1 MQDLQITLM
10 LLLELAPVTKRSTCC
25 DAKLS
30 DVCIS
35 TSAPLTYLSAHYFKV
50 EDGKGNVREHHL
62 IDGDIAA
69 NNPGKFG
76 NRFDRTNS

>member
-1 MQDLQITLM
+1 MLIFLLQ
-10 LLLELAPVTKRSTCC
+10 TKRSTCC

-50 EDGKGNVREHHL
+50 EDGKGNVKEHNL
-62 IDGDIAA
+62 IDGGVAA
-69 NNPGKFG
+69 NNPV
-76 NRFDRTNS
+76 RTY